1 MFALSKRAIRA
12 LKVLVFFACL
22 VPFALLVT
30 GGFTNDLG
38 PDPIATITHTTGD
51 WTIRFL
57 LITLAVTPVRRLSP
71 HLAWLIRFR
80 RMLGLFAF
88 FYGTLHIFTFI
99 WLFSGFDVHAMAADI
114 LKRRFITMGLL
125 GWLLMVPLALTS
137 TAWAVRKIGGKRW
150 QALHRLVYVSAIAG
164 VIHYWWLVKP
174 GVRTPLTVTA
184 VLAALLLTRILW
196 SFLKFRKASLRP
208 AG

>member
-1 MFALSKRAIRA
+1 MLPLAWLVVHGFA
-12 LKVLVFFACL
+12 
-22 VPFALLVT
+22 
-30 GGFTNDLG
+30 NDLG

-51 WTIRFL
+51 WTLRFL
-57 LITLAVTPVRRLSP
+57 LVTLGVSPVRRLSG
-71 HLAWLIRFR
+71 HFAWLIRFR

-88 FYGTLHIFTFI
+88 FYGSLHLTTYI
-99 WLFSGFDVHAMAADI
+99 WLFSSFDVHSMIADVY
-114 LKRRFITMGLL
+114 KRRFITAGML

-150 QALHRLVYVSAIAG
+150 QLLHRVIYISAIAG

-184 VLAALLLTRILW
+184 ILAVLLLARLLW
-196 SFLKFRKASLRP
+196 MIIKSRYSPAARP
-208 AG
+208 

>member
-88 FYGTLHIFTFI
+88 FYGTLHIFTFV
-99 WLFSGFDVHAMAADI
+99 WLFSGFDVPAMAADI